1 MRRSSDWREVAVA
14 NVPRV
19 LTILRDARVH
29 DADTHSQ
36 FTLASFNAFFSGEYA
51 EDRAAAWR
59 MYSKLLGL

>member
-1 MRRSSDWREVAVA
+1 MT
-14 NVPRV
+14 NVLRV

-29 DADTHSQ
+29 DANTHTH

-59 MYSKLLGL
+59 MYSKLIGVS